1 MAKHIS
7 VEFALKGKVD
17 GEEISPKAV
26 PFGQM
31 KRFHEEVEALI
42 AGSNSKAGLNEAI
55 VEVRKGSYALVIAL
69 PDNLAES
76 FDTDMKRLEAED
88 ALNEVDSKR
97 AEIIEKWQERVR
109 GDMGLSYVVRPEK
122 GRPFR
127 PLSITPRSAFRRI
140 AEPQWV
146 AVEQYLVGEIVEAGG
161 SSKTNVHLR
170 LKDSREPALIID
182 TSTEQLREEEH
193 PLFHE
198 KVLHV
203 SAEQN
208 LRTGQL
214 RKLKLLGFVEYNP
227 TFDPKAFARMTEAG
241 AKAWAGVRSASG
253 WVREVRGGRD
263 D

>member
-1 MAKHIS
+1 MAKPAP
-7 VEFALKGKVD
+7 VEFTLKGKID
-17 GEEISPKAV
+17 GEDISPKAV
-26 PFGQM
+26 PFGLM

-42 AGSNSKAGLNEAI
+42 AGSNSKAGLSEAI
-55 VEVRKGSYALVIAL
+55 VEVRKGSYALAITL

-88 ALNEVDSKR
+88 ALSEVDPKR

-109 GDMGLSYVVRPEK
+109 GDTGLSYGVRPEK
-122 GRPFR
+122 ARLFR
-127 PLSITPRSAFRRI
+127 PLNITPRSAFRRV

-161 SSKTNVHLR
+161 SSRTNVHLR
-170 LKDSREPALIID
+170 LKDSREPPLIID
-182 TSTEQLREEEH
+182 TSTEQLRDEEH

-214 RKLKLLGFVEYNP
+214 RKLKLLGFEAYKP
-227 TFDPKAFARMTEAG
+227 TLDPKAFSRMTEAG
-241 AKAWAGVRSASG
+241 AKAWAGVRSAAG